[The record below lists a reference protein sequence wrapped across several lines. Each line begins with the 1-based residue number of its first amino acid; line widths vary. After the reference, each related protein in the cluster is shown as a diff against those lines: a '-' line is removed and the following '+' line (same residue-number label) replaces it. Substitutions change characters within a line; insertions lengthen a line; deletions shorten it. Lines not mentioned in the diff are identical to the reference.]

1 MQMSLKT
8 IVQSLVPMRWQRTRK
23 GEPLSI
29 VLLLRK
35 AHLFTAAEIQLA
47 AERAWH
53 RSFDGD
59 EKESMHCVK
68 QMGTAM
74 LMKAGPHLINF
85 FYYPRPY
92 VENPK
97 ENIEWL
103 SHPSQ
108 RQAWI
113 QHSGC
118 LGVDYMNHGVSVE
131 LGYCVLSQLVA
142 EMLDGNCTGIY
153 IPRERSL
160 IPNDDSLY
168 LELRKLGSAC
178 ESGINLS
185 T

>member
-1 MQMSLKT
+1 
-8 IVQSLVPMRWQRTRK
+8 MRWQRTSKR
-23 GEPLSI
+23 EPLSM
-29 VLLLRK
+29 VLLLK
-35 AHLFTAAEIQLA
+35 KPHLFSAAEIQLA

-53 RSFDGD
+53 RSFEGGG
-59 EKESMHCVK
+59 KESMHCVK
-68 QMGTAM
+68 QIDTVT

-85 FYYPRPY
+85 FYYPGPY

-97 ENIEWL
+97 ENTAWL
-103 SHPSQ
+103 PHPSQ
-108 RQAWI
+108 RQAGI

-118 LGVDYMNHGVSVE
+118 LGVDYMNDGVSVE

-168 LELRKLGSAC
+168 LELHKLGSAC

>member
-1 MQMSLKT
+1 MSLKT
-8 IVQSLVPMRWQRTRK
+8 IVQSLVPMRWQRIRK
-23 GEPLSI
+23 GDPLSI

-35 AHLFTAAEIQLA
+35 PHLFTAAEIQLA

-59 EKESMHCVK
+59 EKESTHCVK
-68 QMGTAM
+68 QLGTAM

-85 FYYPRPY
+85 FYFPRPY

-118 LGVDYMNHGVSVE
+118 LGVDYMNDGVSVE
-131 LGYCVLSQLVA
+131 LGYCVLSQLIA

-153 IPRERSL
+153 IPREQSL
-160 IPNDDSLY
+160 IPNDNSLY
-168 LELRKLGSAC
+168 LELHKLGSAC
-178 ESGINLS
+178 ESGINPS